1 MCIRD
6 RPHVL
11 VSFVFLRK
19 KDISLYSLFSRTST
33 REMVLA
39 QISERSRSAPL
50 YRRPSAPLL
59 SPGTSDLHFSFE
71 IRVFCKESRELS
83 WEFHWSFTS
92 LCLACLLRHD
102 SGSYS
107 SSTVTLHLFC
117 EPRYELTSP
126 HPSACF
132 RSTLI
137 CSIWRF
143 RASSRMMALVRPWW
157 FCILIWVLCFSSVSS
172 KCAAS
177 LLLINRTSQQLLL
190 FLLSRCGLEKHFEEM
205 VGDDIPNTK
214 PVTSWCCSVN
224 SSTWTEDSSR
234 FYFCSR

>member
-1 MCIRD
+1 MWLGVSAGVGLR
-6 RPHVL
+6 VL
-11 VSFVFLRK
+11 GPSHISIASGPSVLPKPKLCSQISTSLVKARSWPTSMKISCRQSHAFVSLSSCERK
-19 KDISLYSLFSRTST
+19 TSVSTLSLSPSLFSRTST

-137 CSIWRF
+137 CSI
-143 RASSRMMALVRPWW
+143 
-157 FCILIWVLCFSSVSS
+157 
-172 KCAAS
+172 
-177 LLLINRTSQQLLL
+177 
-190 FLLSRCGLEKHFEEM
+190 
-205 VGDDIPNTK
+205 
-214 PVTSWCCSVN
+214 
-224 SSTWTEDSSR
+224 
-234 FYFCSR
+234 